1 MSRAISMLESYSN
14 HLQFYEQRATRKEDF
29 LVSLFLVIPELM
41 LFFILLIPD
50 SDGSHSNDILGY
62 FYQNSLILPILCV
75 TINLLLMFVFTRK
88 RVITAKQA
96 LSGSLIDI
104 KPRYVSSGGIGI
116 LAKVH
121 PRDTEIGK
129 PIYESFNDDLK
140 SGDILF
146 LNGARVTEVKK
157 EKYTWTET
165 IRPYSSYDEGER
177 YGYGSGGGGAS
188 QVVSGTSVRI
198 HTTLVHDGVTYS
210 GNRFN
215 SKKEDIVDVIV
226 KIWSTDESK
235 ISVNLIKN
243 LSSIPNDTED
253 E

>member
-1 MSRAISMLESYSN
+1 MLESYSN
-14 HLQFYEQRATRKEDF
+14 HMQFYEQRATRKEDLF
-29 LVSLFLVIPELM
+29 VSLFFVFPEL
-41 LFFILLIPD
+41 LLLFILLIPD

-62 FYQNSLILPILCV
+62 FYHNFLILPILCLI
-75 TINLLLMFVFTRK
+75 INLVLMFVFTRK

-104 KPRYVSSGGIGI
+104 KPRFVASGGIGI

-121 PRDTEIGK
+121 PNDTEIGK
-129 PIYESFNDDLK
+129 PIYENFNNDLK

-146 LNGARVTEVKK
+146 LNGAQVTEVKK
-157 EKYTWTET
+157 EEYTWTET
-165 IRPYSSYDEGER
+165 IQSYSSYDEGER

-215 SKKEDIVDVIV
+215 SKKGDIVDVIV
-226 KIWSTDESK
+226 KIWSADGSK
-235 ISVNLIKN
+235 ISVNLMKN

>member
-1 MSRAISMLESYSN
+1 MSRAIPMLESYSN
-14 HLQFYEQRATRKEDF
+14 HSQFYEQRSTRKDDI
-29 LVSLFLVIPELM
+29 LVSLFFVLPEL
-41 LFFILLIPD
+41 LVLFILLIPD
-50 SDGSHSNDILGY
+50 SDGSHSNDTLGY
-62 FYQNSLILPILCV
+62 LYQNFLILPILCFI
-75 TINLLLMFVFTRK
+75 INLVLMFVFTRK

-121 PRDTEIGK
+121 PKDTEIGK
-129 PIYESFNDDLK
+129 PIYENFNDDLE

-157 EKYTWTET
+157 EEYTWTET
-165 IRPYSSYDEGER
+165 IQSYSSYDEGER

-198 HTTLVHDGVTYS
+198 ITTLVHDGVTYS

-215 SKKEDIVDVIV
+215 SEIGDIVDVIV
-226 KIWSTDESK
+226 KIWSNDGSS
-235 ISVNLIKN
+235 IRVNLMKT
-243 LSSIPNDTED
+243 LSSISNDTED

>member
-75 TINLLLMFVFTRK
+75 TTNLLLMFVFTRK

-121 PRDTEIGK
+121 PKDTEIGK

-177 YGYGSGGGGAS
+177 YGYGSGGAS

-215 SKKEDIVDVIV
+215 SKKEDIINVIV